1 MPQFLI
7 FFTLFIGYEWY
18 VYGHLAFPHPGGLF
32 KILMLGFLTVVAAQG
47 FGVFIFGLMPS
58 LRMSMSVCSLWAVVG
73 FSACGAT
80 YPVFSMDSM
89 IEGASPKSSRCAII
103 SWCIRQA
110 YSTAIPSS
118 TCGGTSWLSWRFA
131 LLPMLTARNIKKAML
146 EYVYIP

>member
-1 MPQFLI
+1 
-7 FFTLFIGYEWY
+7 
-18 VYGHLAFPHPGGLF
+18 
-32 KILMLGFLTVVAAQG
+32 MLGFLTVVAAQG

-80 YPVFSMDSM
+80 YPVFAMDSM
-89 IEGASPKSSRCAII
+89 IEAFAQVIPLRHYFMVYQASIFNGYPII
-103 SWCIRQA
+103 HVWWNIVA
-110 YSTAIPSS
+110 LVA
-118 TCGGTSWLSWRFA
+118 FA